1 MVPGAP
7 ITALAMEGPT
17 AASIRSSSAW
27 RHFPETAVIA
37 REINFTAA
45 EGTPEAGSKRRV
57 AGAQSCRRL
66 DALEKR
72 GFVEP

>member
-7 ITALAMEGPT
+7 IMALAMEGPT

-37 REINFTAA
+37 REVNFTAA
-45 EGTPEAGSKRRV
+45 ERTPEPGSKRRV
-57 AGAQSCRRL
+57 LALSLVDDWIRL
-66 DALEKR
+66 KSADS
-72 GFVEP
+72 